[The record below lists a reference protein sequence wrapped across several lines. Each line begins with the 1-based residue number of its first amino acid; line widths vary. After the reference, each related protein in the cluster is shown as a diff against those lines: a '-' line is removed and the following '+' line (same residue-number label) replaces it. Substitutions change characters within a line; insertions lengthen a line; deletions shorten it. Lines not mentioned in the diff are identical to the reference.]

1 MSEIT
6 LCDSVNNFEMER
18 SDMISKTGFVEDT
31 LSFNDNCI
39 YTGFSKTDF
48 SNLSSKDKAI
58 ALYYTPN
65 NSKTKNDIL
74 NINSINNTLRLG
86 NEKYPHSQWSNS
98 NIILSDS
105 SNHSNEVLDSL
116 AQSMKL
122 YNDDVSLMIKDLFSN
137 TQGID
142 LAVNDIDN
150 FFKYSLIIGKNECS
164 ISEKILSSIR
174 ELSGKLANKIQEVSE
189 LQQKLALS
197 SYTHYETNLRK
208 AAVDLE
214 FSNKKTI
221 LRNDDFNKE
230 CISHLEILKEQMDN
244 NKSYYENQVKD
255 LLNEIRQRDEL
266 LDCYQK
272 RENYLF
278 NTYYP
283 MLIEKYEKNDL
294 NEIQN
299 KENIINELYQK
310 LSEVENAF
318 QEELKI
324 KNKIIQEIKNQMI
337 SNENSYFESLKDK
350 EDIINKLTQQFREKE
365 RNYQDEIDQYRSRSS
380 AQAKLAEH
388 IRSQIQSQQI
398 EYCKKIE
405 DMQQNL
411 DSRGKI
417 IAYVQN
423 KLNIRENELKI
434 ANIKFTTAERQMNI
448 EKDQYKREITNLK
461 DELEKT
467 NVDIEE
473 LENELDTLEDSLIT
487 EHKEELDRLEKEH
500 DFQLNKLW
508 NIIDQ
513 RENTI
518 NDMENQMEDLKEK
531 IKNLEKALSKYE
543 GVNDEC
549 VQEGLIN
556 DEEIEMNEK
565 SSITVTGDTSEE
577 IILIDEYY
585 SDNSKIN
592 DQINYN
598 QNIFTSELVNKCKIN
613 DPMNYSISS
622 ELASEAEEYERTEL
636 TTTEENE
643 GANSLTLTEDVSE
656 ENEIEERKEINE
668 KEEEREN
675 CDLENNLRMVKE
687 ENEQLKCQL
696 DLVETDNIKLSCQL
710 QQEKDNLKQ
719 EIEKR
724 TEQQQEY
731 DTLALKYNQVLNE
744 KEEIKNRCYVLENES
759 KKRKENEQKL
769 TVSIEKQAMEFK
781 KERESFEICLNQLK
795 ESMKNT
801 ISLSKYT
808 SLQSELQKALDE
820 INEKRKEKNYLKQKL
835 ANQYEKNKSLVELIK
850 RERAQSKAEVKHLKQ
865 SYVKQNGKIK
875 VILKQIKD
883 GLVMPDHIDLDRIV
897 KRMKSERL
905 LMNNEY
911 ERLKMVASSLSVKSA
926 SIKQSFGMNNEIPL
940 KYKGSRKDL
949 NRSNENSIE
958 IKVKNPNTS
967 KIQNENKILIKVTP
981 NFEPLQDESFVS
993 KQANDSLNSI
1003 ESIEDIQELEEFNL
1017 KKALNLQ
1024 DNVNGSDDEENDQNS
1039 FVDFTNSLTT
1049 YGLEEKKEKKEDK
1062 EEIQANYGKDNVLL
1076 IHNDGTNKITQQP
1089 INLNSRKLQIPSVF
1103 SFNVKRNGNFEVDD
1117 SNFSIT
1123 SDNSFL
1129 KESDECFD
1137 KKKSKRLESL
1147 PSKRVRYKTYPKAEF
1162 RGNNH
1167 ATLRRMPNFDHIGKL
1182 TQIKI
1187 KHSTK
1192 ETVV

>member
-18 SDMISKTGFVEDT
+18 SDMISKTCFVEDS
-31 LSFNDNCI
+31 LSFNGNCI

-48 SNLSSKDKAI
+48 PNLSSKDKAI

-65 NSKTKNDIL
+65 NSKTKNDLL
-74 NINSINNTLRLG
+74 NINNANNTIKLG
-86 NEKYPHSQWSNS
+86 NEKYSHSQWSNS
-98 NIILSDS
+98 CIILTDS
-105 SNHSNEVLDSL
+105 LNHSNEVLDSL

-137 TQGID
+137 TQGAD

-174 ELSGKLANKIQEVSE
+174 ELSGKLANKTQEVSE

-208 AAVDLE
+208 AAVDLD
-214 FSNKKTI
+214 FSNRKSV
-221 LRNDDFNKE
+221 LQSDDFNKE

-283 MLIEKYEKNDL
+283 MLIDKYEKNDL

-337 SNENSYFESLKDK
+337 SNENSYFENLKIK
-350 EDIINKLTQQFREKE
+350 EDTLNKLTQQLQEKE

-467 NVDIEE
+467 NEDIEE
-473 LENELDTLEDSLIT
+473 LENELDTLEDSLLA

-518 NDMENQMEDLKEK
+518 NDMENEMEDLKEK

-549 VQEGLIN
+549 IQVEPID
-556 DEEIEMNEK
+556 DEEAEDMNEK

-585 SDNSKIN
+585 SENNRFN
-592 DQINYN
+592 DQMNYN

-613 DPMNYSISS
+613 DQMNYSISS

-656 ENEIEERKEINE
+656 ENEIEERGEIIE
-668 KEEEREN
+668 KEEKDN
-675 CDLENNLRMVKE
+675 CNLENNLRIIKE

-696 DLVETDNIKLSCQL
+696 DLVESDNTKLKCQL
-710 QQEKDNLKQ
+710 QQEKDNLKL
-719 EIEKR
+719 EIEKCSR
-724 TEQQQEY
+724 QQQEY
-731 DTLALKYNQVLNE
+731 ETIALKYNQVLNE
-744 KEEIKNRCYVLENES
+744 KDEIKNRCYVLENEN
-759 KKRKENEQKL
+759 KKRKENEQRIEEKFKI
-769 TVSIEKQAMEFK
+769 SIEKQATEFK

-801 ISLSKYT
+801 ISLNKYT
-808 SLQSELQKALDE
+808 SLQSELQVALDE

-835 ANQYEKNKSLVELIK
+835 LNQYEKNKALVELIK

-949 NRSNENSIE
+949 NRNNENSVE

-967 KIQNENKILIKVTP
+967 KIQNENKILIKVMP
-981 NFEPLQDESFVS
+981 NFEPLPDESIIS

-1017 KKALNLQ
+1017 KKALNPQ
-1024 DNVNGSDDEENDQNS
+1024 DNVIGSDDEENDQNS
-1039 FVDFTNSLTT
+1039 FVDFTTSYEL
-1049 YGLEEKKEKKEDK
+1049 GEKEKKEDK
-1062 EEIQANYGKDNVLL
+1062 EEIRVNYGKDILL
-1076 IHNDGTNKITQQP
+1076 MHNDGTNRIAQQP
-1089 INLNSRKLQIPSVF
+1089 INLYSKKSQFPSVF
-1103 SFNVKRNGNFEVDD
+1103 SFNVKENENFEVDD

-1123 SDNSFL
+1123 SDNSVL
-1129 KESDECFD
+1129 KENEEKFD
-1137 KKKSKRLESL
+1137 KKKSVRLESF
-1147 PSKRVRYKTYPKAEF
+1147 PSKRVRYKTYPKTEL
-1162 RGNNH
+1162 RSSNH

>member
-1 MSEIT
+1 
-6 LCDSVNNFEMER
+6 
-18 SDMISKTGFVEDT
+18 
-31 LSFNDNCI
+31 
-39 YTGFSKTDF
+39 
-48 SNLSSKDKAI
+48 
-58 ALYYTPN
+58 
-65 NSKTKNDIL
+65 
-74 NINSINNTLRLG
+74 
-86 NEKYPHSQWSNS
+86 
-98 NIILSDS
+98 
-105 SNHSNEVLDSL
+105 
-116 AQSMKL
+116 
-122 YNDDVSLMIKDLFSN
+122 
-137 TQGID
+137 
-142 LAVNDIDN
+142 
-150 FFKYSLIIGKNECS
+150 
-164 ISEKILSSIR
+164 
-174 ELSGKLANKIQEVSE
+174 
-189 LQQKLALS
+189 
-197 SYTHYETNLRK
+197 
-208 AAVDLE
+208 
-214 FSNKKTI
+214 
-221 LRNDDFNKE
+221 
-230 CISHLEILKEQMDN
+230 
-244 NKSYYENQVKD
+244 
-255 LLNEIRQRDEL
+255 
-266 LDCYQK
+266 
-272 RENYLF
+272 
-278 NTYYP
+278 
-283 MLIEKYEKNDL
+283 
-294 NEIQN
+294 
-299 KENIINELYQK
+299 
-310 LSEVENAF
+310 
-318 QEELKI
+318 
-324 KNKIIQEIKNQMI
+324 
-337 SNENSYFESLKDK
+337 
-350 EDIINKLTQQFREKE
+350 
-365 RNYQDEIDQYRSRSS
+365 
-380 AQAKLAEH
+380 
-388 IRSQIQSQQI
+388 
-398 EYCKKIE
+398 
-405 DMQQNL
+405 
-411 DSRGKI
+411 
-417 IAYVQN
+417 
-423 KLNIRENELKI
+423 
-434 ANIKFTTAERQMNI
+434 
-448 EKDQYKREITNLK
+448 
-461 DELEKT
+461 
-467 NVDIEE
+467 
-473 LENELDTLEDSLIT
+473 
-487 EHKEELDRLEKEH
+487 
-500 DFQLNKLW
+500 
-508 NIIDQ
+508 
-513 RENTI
+513 
-518 NDMENQMEDLKEK
+518 
-531 IKNLEKALSKYE
+531 
-543 GVNDEC
+543 
-549 VQEGLIN
+549 
-556 DEEIEMNEK
+556 
-565 SSITVTGDTSEE
+565 
-577 IILIDEYY
+577 
-585 SDNSKIN
+585 
-592 DQINYN
+592 
-598 QNIFTSELVNKCKIN
+598 
-613 DPMNYSISS
+613 
-622 ELASEAEEYERTEL
+622 
-636 TTTEENE
+636 
-643 GANSLTLTEDVSE
+643 
-656 ENEIEERKEINE
+656 
-668 KEEEREN
+668 
-675 CDLENNLRMVKE
+675 
-687 ENEQLKCQL
+687 
-696 DLVETDNIKLSCQL
+696 
-710 QQEKDNLKQ
+710 
-719 EIEKR
+719 
-724 TEQQQEY
+724 
-731 DTLALKYNQVLNE
+731 
-744 KEEIKNRCYVLENES
+744 
-759 KKRKENEQKL
+759 
-769 TVSIEKQAMEFK
+769 
-781 KERESFEICLNQLK
+781 
-795 ESMKNT
+795 MKNT